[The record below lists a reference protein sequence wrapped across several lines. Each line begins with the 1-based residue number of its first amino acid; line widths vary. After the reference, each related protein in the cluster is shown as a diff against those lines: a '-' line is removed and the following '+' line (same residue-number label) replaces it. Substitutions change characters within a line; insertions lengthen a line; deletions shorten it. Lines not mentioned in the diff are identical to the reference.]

1 MEDLLLIKNNVPM
14 VSSQLVAEKFNKVH
28 AKLIRDIDN
37 LHCSDE
43 FKDANFGTYSFTNK
57 MNRSF
62 TGYTMTKDGF
72 AFLCMGFT
80 GKKAAEW
87 KEKYINA
94 FNSMEESLH
103 DIDYRMNKLT
113 SDQVKIKEAGSNWSA
128 MGHEIN
134 KAKKENKRLSDELV
148 SEVQFSLSL
157 EG

>member
-1 MEDLLLIKNNVPM
+1 MEDLVTVKNNVPM
-14 VSSQLVAEKFNKVH
+14 VSSQVVAETFGKVH
-28 AKLIRDIDN
+28 AKLVRDIES

-43 FKDANFGTYSFTNK
+43 FKVANFGTYSFTNK

-62 TGYTMTKDGF
+62 KGYTMTKNGF

-94 FNSMEESLH
+94 FDSMETSLH
-103 DIDYRMNKLT
+103 NIDFRMSKLST
-113 SDQVKIKEAGSNWSA
+113 EQSEIKQAGSNWSK

-134 KAKKENKRLSDELV
+134 KAKKKNKLLSDELV
-148 SEVQFSLSL
+148 SEVQFTLGF
-157 EG
+157 EE